1 MICVT
6 FQFWYLIG
14 PDRNK
19 SEGHSRSASCRDV
32 GAKEAW
38 GDHAPPYFGRSVN
51 LISTRGLGAD
61 YARHITNLSR
71 IFRPSYG
78 PVMGLLKNSYLSKV
92 SFSRFVFEL
101 LDTLKRSQLS
111 GAIGTGGSPKLN
123 LEFLYCASCK
133 QMQ

>member
-1 MICVT
+1 MRAIVEVHHAG
-6 FQFWYLIG
+6 L
-14 PDRNK
+14 
-19 SEGHSRSASCRDV
+19 SEPRRPGGLC
-32 GAKEAW
+32 
-38 GDHAPPYFGRSVN
+38 PPPQYFGRSVN
-51 LISTRGLGAD
+51 PISTRGLGAD
-61 YARHITNLSR
+61 YASHITNLSR

-101 LDTLKRSQLS
+101 LDTLKRSQVS
-111 GAIGTGGSPKLN
+111 GAIGASGSPKLN

>member
-1 MICVT
+1 MEHCT
-6 FQFWYLIG
+6 ARRSRRLLFLEAAATACCYHTELLELWGRGGIG
-14 PDRNK
+14 PQVF
-19 SEGHSRSASCRDV
+19 S
-32 GAKEAW
+32 
-38 GDHAPPYFGRSVN
+38 RSVN

>member
-1 MICVT
+1 MPPPPNT
-6 FQFWYLIG
+6 LADQLTLSQPG
-14 PDRNK
+14 
-19 SEGHSRSASCRDV
+19 G
-32 GAKEAW
+32 W
-38 GDHAPPYFGRSVN
+38 GQT
-51 LISTRGLGAD
+51 I
-61 YARHITNLSR
+61 NLSR
-71 IFRPSYG
+71 IFRPSYS

>member
-1 MICVT
+1 MQGC
-6 FQFWYLIG
+6 
-14 PDRNK
+14 
-19 SEGHSRSASCRDV
+19 RSQ
-32 GAKEAW
+32 G
-38 GDHAPPYFGRSVN
+38 GLGGYAPPPNTLADQLTLSQPGE
-51 LISTRGLGAD
+51 LGAD
-61 YARHITNLSR
+61 YARHIINLSL